1 MRSYAH
7 VLLRW
12 WRFLQAI
19 GVGWD
24 RATPAECRDFVLWLQ
39 QARKPISDRRTR
51 SAAQVG
57 TLNPVTRKQ
66 HLTDQYA
73 PRTVRH
79 SNAVLRAFYEFWIEE
94 GAGPLVNPV
103 PVDLGRSGRAH
114 AHHNPMQPFRAEG
127 RLRFNPTVPRRRPR
141 AMPDLRWDELFG
153 AMTSDR
159 DRAILVLAVSTA
171 ARAGELIGLRGG
183 DVTGVSSSSGSG
195 ARAATSSSGWRPVR
209 TRSCGCGSTWPGYR
223 RSRRPIRC
231 GGRCGNAAAC
241 RVGGCR

>member
-94 GAGPLVNPV
+94 GAGPET
-103 PVDLGRSGRAH
+103 
-114 AHHNPMQPFRAEG
+114 EG
-127 RLRFNPTVPRRRPR
+127 GEEPPLPPPEDDEGAPRRQRKATRKAKPER
-141 AMPDLRWDELFG
+141 EEEDE
-153 AMTSDR
+153 
-159 DRAILVLAVSTA
+159 
-171 ARAGELIGLRGG
+171 E
-183 DVTGVSSSSGSG
+183 
-195 ARAATSSSGWRPVR
+195 
-209 TRSCGCGSTWPGYR
+209 
-223 RSRRPIRC
+223 
-231 GGRCGNAAAC
+231 
-241 RVGGCR
+241 